1 MTYGAK
7 LSLDLVFAICDRGKE
22 KKIAPFFKSRDALF
36 SLLGLGEGTASSK
49 MLDYLGLG
57 RVDKTFLL
65 SVMPSGEARDV
76 LAKIDDALDLKQPGH
91 GIAFTLPVDGVC
103 VKEDVRAISCGEE
116 GNGGNEVAQEY
127 QHALIFAV
135 ANRGYSE
142 EVMDAA
148 RAAKATGGTVIHGRG
163 TAPSGADKF
172 FGVTLQPEREVIIIL
187 ASRDA
192 KDDIMK
198 AIASKAGAGT
208 PANAFT
214 FCVPAGNVTGLQSYL
229 PQAE

>member
-22 KKIAPFFKSRDALF
+22 KKITPFFKSRNALF
-36 SLLGLGEGTASSK
+36 SLMGLGEGTASSK
-49 MLDYLGLG
+49 VLDYLGLG

-65 SVMPSGEARDV
+65 SVMPSDDALDV

-91 GIAFTLPVDGVC
+91 GIAFTLPVDSVC
-103 VKEDVRAISCGEE
+103 VKEDVKTLSLGEE
-116 GNGGNEVAQEY
+116 GNGGDKVTQEFQY
-127 QHALIFAV
+127 ALIFAV

-148 RAAKATGGTVIHGRG
+148 RAAKARGGTVIHGRG
-163 TAPSGADKF
+163 TAPSGADQF

-187 ASRDA
+187 ASRDTR
-192 KDDIMK
+192 DDIMK
-198 AIASKAGAGT
+198 SIVSKAGPGT

-214 FCVPAGNVTGLQSYL
+214 FSVPADNVTGLQSYI
-229 PQAE
+229 PDVE